1 MEKIYS
7 FANSSPAY
15 MGRMMTTVRLYDNR
29 VEVEN
34 VVTYTNGTPTVTSH
48 YIWSIKNIQRADFS
62 ITADKLEV
70 KFNNSP
76 VFIIAKTADTLPI
89 VEKFMQLLKE
99 RL

>member
-15 MGRMMTTVRLYDNR
+15 MGRTMTTVRLYDNR
-29 VEVEN
+29 VEVEY

-48 YIWSIKNIQRADFS
+48 YIWSIKNIERADFI
-62 ITADKLEV
+62 ITVDKLEV

-76 VFIIAKTADTLPI
+76 VFNIPKTADTLPI